1 MAPSLAADEPSNEPK
16 PVPATR
22 PEMKAALEALKERQ
36 PRIPLPDPEH
46 DAAAVDSHRRSE
58 YLPEEWGNGGG
69 LGGSKQN
76 NSRSH
81 SNGMG
86 QDPGAKLDC
95 QFTDACFWVVSRG
108 NNCHYCLG
116 HQELTLRIGGLSDDA
131 IAALDCDWSGF
142 EPRMQAALG
151 YTRKLTI
158 EPQLVGADDI
168 ANLKKVFSD
177 PEIIELTLDIA
188 RFNATNRWT
197 DGIGLPQERR
207 YGDAGE
213 ESLVTPTSEQFQ
225 HRVSLVAPTTRAPRP
240 PAATLQEAQAA
251 IAGLRD
257 REPRVAIPSEADART
272 ALGDALGD
280 RAPLLWERA
289 MSSVGDSGKAQVNT
303 LNIILTDDHLTPR
316 LKQELAFIAAMNNR
330 AWYAAAHA
338 AHRLKTLGASPEDL
352 TSLLGEYEQSMG
364 GAAAAYQLAAKST
377 ANPHL
382 ITDADLAKVR
392 EHFSDAET
400 AEIMQVICMA
410 NLFDRFTEALGLPLE
425 DGIADGIKVSQR

>member
-1 MAPSLAADEPSNEPK
+1 MNRAQLLLCTLVVLCMAPWLAADEPSNEPK

-86 QDPGAKLDC
+86 QDPGAKLDH

-177 PEIIELTLDIA
+177 PEIIELTFDVA

-197 DGIGLPQERR
+197 DGMGLPQERR

-213 ESLVTPTSEQFQ
+213 ESLVTPTSEQVSASREPGRSDHACSASARGNAARSASG
-225 HRVSLVAPTTRAPRP
+225 HRRPPRSRAPRRHP
-240 PAATLQEAQAA
+240 
-251 IAGLRD
+251 LRGRRPD
-257 REPRVAIPSEADART
+257 CARRC
-272 ALGDALGD
+272 ARRSSA
-280 RAPLLWERA
+280 APL
-289 MSSVGDSGKAQVNT
+289 
-303 LNIILTDDHLTPR
+303 
-316 LKQELAFIAAMNNR
+316 
-330 AWYAAAHA
+330 
-338 AHRLKTLGASPEDL
+338 GAGHVEC
-352 TSLLGEYEQSMG
+352 
-364 GAAAAYQLAAKST
+364 
-377 ANPHL
+377 
-382 ITDADLAKVR
+382 R
-392 EHFSDAET
+392 
-400 AEIMQVICMA
+400 
-410 NLFDRFTEALGLPLE
+410 
-425 DGIADGIKVSQR
+425 